1 MQHALLGDKFGAEE
15 ALKLGF
21 VSCVVDSIDE
31 GVEFAKTLV
40 KRYVMHLLGLLKV
53 LKIYSTHFKWWYVE
67 EGLKSIAE
75 YNAVNITD
83 SKMKL

>member
-31 GVEFAKTLV
+31 GVEFAK
-40 KRYVMHLLGLLKV
+40 H
-53 LKIYSTHFKWWYVE
+53 
-67 EGLKSIAE
+67 
-75 YNAVNITD
+75 
-83 SKMKL
+83 